1 VLIRLFKTNQP
12 AILLGLPLVAMM
24 FWWVYFVVPG
34 TLQEEITLFGF
45 TFPVWLLIVLQL
57 ILSIFEAIIFNKMIN
72 DLELFDRQTFI
83 PALCYVILSAML
95 VPSGKMQATTVPNFF
110 ILQAM
115 HTLLIVYRQN
125 TARSEAFLAGFLLGI
140 ASLIWWPLI
149 VLSLFGIIAIGLLKS
164 LSWREVALFITG
176 ICLPGFLFS
185 SFFFAVT
192 GEWFLP
198 EVQFV
203 QKEPVWLLFG
213 EEAQGRILVVLF
225 SLIFLFGVF
234 LFISRLK
241 GTILR
246 IRKQRLVWIWLTIFL
261 FSLLGSQFIL
271 PGEVRTMLII
281 PAAFYISFLI
291 VHTVIPKIIYS
302 FFYAMIV
309 FFFLLH
315 LHSLGII

>member
-1 VLIRLFKTNQP
+1 
-12 AILLGLPLVAMM
+12 
-24 FWWVYFVVPG
+24 
-34 TLQEEITLFGF
+34 
-45 TFPVWLLIVLQL
+45 
-57 ILSIFEAIIFNKMIN
+57 
-72 DLELFDRQTFI
+72 
-83 PALCYVILSAML
+83 
-95 VPSGKMQATTVPNFF
+95 
-110 ILQAM
+110 M